1 MVDHSA
7 DSKAGWKASS
17 SAVSRVVW
25 SAGCS
30 VGMKD
35 YPMAALSAA
44 SLASKKVGS
53 SAAQT
58 AVSSVD
64 RTGGSW
70 AALTVMMW
78 AGEKAVAMAPR
89 KVVSWAE
96 LSASTTVGSSAGKS
110 GIQLAASRVVCL
122 VAQTAGW

>member
-1 MVDHSA
+1 MM
-7 DSKAGWKASS
+7 GGM
-17 SAVSRVVW
+17 
-25 SAGCS
+25 SAGL
-30 VGMKD
+30 ME
-35 YPMAALSAA
+35 M
-44 SLASKKVGS
+44 
-53 SAAQT
+53 T
-58 AVSSVD
+58 
-64 RTGGSW
+64 
-70 AALTVMMW
+70 W